1 MHKSGGTDNFGA
13 VFPGNLTRG
22 TFSDPGRSVGLAEL
36 LENVKTALESRY
48 SIERELGRGGMA
60 TVYLAQDFRH
70 GRSVAVKVLHHEL
83 ASAVGADRFLREI
96 KLAARLNHPHI
107 LPLFDS
113 GDVGG
118 FLFYVMPYVEGES
131 LRDRMNREGQLTLEE
146 ALGIGRAVASALDY
160 AHRNHIV
167 HRDIKPENIM
177 LNEGEA
183 LVMDFGIA
191 KAVSMAGSDTLTQ
204 TGMVIGTPAYV
215 SPEQAAGEVEIDGR
229 SDQYSLGCVLYEMLT
244 GKRPF
249 TGPTAQAVLTKR
261 FTAPVP
267 TLSDVLEGVPA
278 EIDHALSKAL
288 SKDAAARFATSGEF
302 GRALVAPVVT
312 TPTSTPVPEGAQVVK
327 SIAVLPFTN
336 MSADVENEYFT
347 DGMAEE
353 IINALSK
360 IKSLSVASRTS
371 SFAYKGKTEDIKEIG
386 KKLEVSAVL
395 EGSVRKMGNKIRI
408 SVQLISVA
416 NGYQLWSERYD
427 REIEDVFAIQDE
439 IAQNIVKALRVVLSE
454 DEKRA
459 IEKIPTENVEAYDY
473 YLRGRKFFH
482 QHRRTSIE
490 FARQMFTRAIEIDPE
505 YALAHAGI
513 ADCCSILYMYFD
525 ARESNLKQADSASKK
540 ALQLDP
546 DLAEA
551 HSARGLAFSL
561 SKQYDA
567 AVKEFEKAM
576 ALDPKLYEAPYFY
589 GRACLAQGKWSEAA
603 PLFERASAL
612 RPEDYQAPTF
622 LAAAFAGQGR
632 IHEASKASHRAANVI
647 EQWLDLNPDDAR
659 ALNLGATIWS
669 NLGQSEKALEWARRS
684 LVIDKEDPQV
694 LYNVACV
701 YAIEGMKDDAI
712 GCLERAIDKG
722 AGHREWIEHDS
733 DLNSLR
739 GDKRFQALLERM

>member
-1 MHKSGGTDNFGA
+1 M
-13 VFPGNLTRG
+13 LE
-22 TFSDPGRSVGLAEL
+22 SVKA
-36 LENVKTALESRY
+36 ALESRY

-70 GRSVAVKVLHHEL
+70 GRSVAVKVLHPEL
-83 ASAVGADRFLREI
+83 ASALGSDRFLREI
-96 KLAARLNHPHI
+96 RLAARLNHPHI

-113 GDVGG
+113 GDAGG
-118 FLFYVMPYVEGES
+118 FLFYVMPYIEGES
-131 LRDRMNREGQLTLEE
+131 LRDRMNREGQLTLEDS
-146 ALGIGRAVASALDY
+146 LHIGRAVAGALDY
-160 AHRNHIV
+160 AHRNQIV

-177 LNEGEA
+177 LNEGEPM
-183 LVMDFGIA
+183 VMDFGIA
-191 KAVSMAGSDTLTQ
+191 KAVTAAGSDTLTQ

-229 SDQYSLGCVLYEMLT
+229 SDQYSLGCVLFEMLT

-249 TGPTAQAVLTKR
+249 TGPTVQAVLTKR
-261 FTAPVP
+261 FTEPVP
-267 TLSDVLEGVPA
+267 ALSQMLEGVPD
-278 EIDHALSKAL
+278 EIDRALSKAL
-288 SKDAAARFATSGEF
+288 SRDAAARFTTSGEF
-302 GRALVAPVVT
+302 ARALVVT
-312 TPTSTPVPEGAQVVK
+312 TITTPSSSPVPEGVQAVK
-327 SIAVLPFTN
+327 SMAVLPFTN
-336 MSADVENEYFT
+336 MSADIENEYFT

-371 SFAYKGKTEDIKEIG
+371 SFAYKGKTEDIREIG

-408 SVQLISVA
+408 SVQLINVA

-459 IEKIPTENVEAYDY
+459 IEKMPTENVEAYDY
-473 YLRGRKFFH
+473 YLRGRQFFH

-525 ARESNLKQADSASKK
+525 ARESNLKQADSASRK

-546 DLAEA
+546 GLAEA
-551 HSARGLAFSL
+551 HSARGLAYSL
-561 SKQYDA
+561 SKQYDQA
-567 AVKEFEKAM
+567 MEEFETAM
-576 ALDPKLYEAPYFY
+576 KLDPKLYEAPYFY
-589 GRACLAQGKWSEAA
+589 GRACLAQGKWFEAA
-603 PLFERASAL
+603 PLFEKAASL
-612 RPEDYQAPTF
+612 RPEDYQAPSF
-622 LAAAFAGQGR
+622 LSAAYAGQGR
-632 IHEASKASHRAANVI
+632 IHEASKASHKAVGVI
-647 EQWLDLNPDDAR
+647 ERWLDLNPDDAR

-669 NLGQSEKALEWARRS
+669 NLGQHEKALEWARRS
-684 LVIDKEDPQV
+684 LVIDKEDPQL

-712 GCLERAIDKG
+712 LTLERAVDKG
-722 AGHREWIEHDS
+722 YGHKEWIEHDS

-739 GDKRFQALLERM
+739 SDKRFQALLERM